1 MALDLTNIQ
10 ELLQGSTTWGLVALI
25 ALMVWKLV
33 WYGLAIYKTIEKK
46 QKTWF
51 VILFISAFVLGDLGL
66 LAIIYLLLNKDSSKN
81 KPKKKKK

>member
-1 MALDLTNIQ
+1 MALDIANIQ
-10 ELLQGSTTWGLVALI
+10 ELLQGSTTWGLVALV

-51 VILFISAFVLGDLGL
+51 VILFISAFVFGDLGL
-66 LAIIYLLLNKDSSKN
+66 LAIIYLLLNKN
-81 KPKKKKK
+81 PRKKKTKKK